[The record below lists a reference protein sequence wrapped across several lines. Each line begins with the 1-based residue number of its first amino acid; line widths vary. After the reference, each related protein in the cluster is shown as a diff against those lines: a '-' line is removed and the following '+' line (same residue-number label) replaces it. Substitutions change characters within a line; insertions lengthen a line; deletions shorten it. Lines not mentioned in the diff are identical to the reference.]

1 MRNKLGG
8 DKMEI
13 IEEIEKLKEAIAVLS
28 SAVVELRGKTE
39 LLNERIDCIEDEDL
53 PVSDIPE

>member
-1 MRNKLGG
+1 
-8 DKMEI
+8 MEI

-39 LLNERIDCIEDEDL
+39 LLNKRIECIEDADL
-53 PVSDIPE
+53 PVSDILG